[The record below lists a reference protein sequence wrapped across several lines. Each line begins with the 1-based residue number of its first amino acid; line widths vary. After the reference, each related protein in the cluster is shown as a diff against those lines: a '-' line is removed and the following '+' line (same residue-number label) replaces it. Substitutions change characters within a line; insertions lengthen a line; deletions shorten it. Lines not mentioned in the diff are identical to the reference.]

1 MFIKTILKWFVDE
14 PPNDTV
20 GYAAWKRA
28 AADQEKRKKP
38 QNKLIRSK
46 KNADNIQYE
55 RDTE

>member
-1 MFIKTILKWFVDE
+1 VFIKTILKWFVDE

-28 AADQEKRKKP
+28 EADQEKRKKP
-38 QNKLIRSK
+38 ENKLIRSK
-46 KNADNIQYE
+46 KNADNIQHG

>member
-1 MFIKTILKWFVDE
+1 VFIKTILKWFVDE

-38 QNKLIRSK
+38 HKLIRST
-46 KNADNIQYE
+46 KNANNIQHG